1 MPPDVIKLPHRV
13 KIMIMIVCGFRKCDS
28 PGAVTL
34 IARLMTVLT
43 ALMPRG
49 GALTGGARYCHV
61 PPHPQRAG
69 DFWKTEG
76 NYHIDERSSD
86 VSGKAIGSH

>member
-1 MPPDVIKLPHRV
+1 
-13 KIMIMIVCGFRKCDS
+13 
-28 PGAVTL
+28 
-34 IARLMTVLT
+34 VLT